1 MRIGLNSP
9 QAFLSLVI
17 RRRWWIIIPFVA
29 LSCMVVVLA
38 KSLHSV
44 YVSKTLILV
53 KPREVPASFVVD
65 LIAGS
70 VEERLKS
77 IEQTVM
83 SRTNLVEVIR
93 EFGDQLPELRGMRQD
108 AKVDKLRKQITIA
121 FTTGSAVN
129 GVKPISYF
137 TISYENQNPQLA
149 QKITSK
155 LTRLFIQKDGEARNT
170 QIAGT
175 TDFFSRALIKVE
187 ADLRESDARLKGM
200 KATRQFELPERLETN
215 LKTLERLTDNARFVE
230 ESLGRNVTARLNTE
244 EMLASTSLTI
254 PRPSPLLPSQRV
266 GTPAAP
272 AAEDA
277 KITDY
282 RKMKVSHEQL
292 ISVYGPNSNH
302 PDVRTSK
309 VVLDNMRARLSPEE
323 LEKAENPPAIPA
335 SALDAVA
342 AGVPSSTTP
351 APLTDPNPR
360 YQSLSATLADL
371 KTEYGILQNR
381 KAEIARD
388 IATYNRR
395 VENTPQIEEQLA
407 DVSRENGDLQKEYKD
422 LKAKLSQAELS
433 ANLESEQKGGQFQV
447 IDEANLPS
455 SPTKPQKPM
464 VALGGTIASLLL
476 SLAFAVG
483 VDVARQR
490 IWTESEIES
499 FWGTRVLVNIPEI
512 LTDGDLAAARRKK
525 WIFVTST
532 VGAALVFCVCL
543 YGIDLKHE
551 FILRQLDPVLQKVI
565 YK

>member
-17 RRRWWIIIPFVA
+17 RRRWWIILPFVA
-29 LSCMVVVLA
+29 LSCMVGVLA
-38 KSLHSV
+38 KSLPKV

-53 KPREVPASFVVD
+53 KPREVPTSFVVD

-83 SRTNLVEVIR
+83 SRTHLAEVIR

-108 AKVDKLRKQITIA
+108 AKIEKLRKQITIA

-137 TISYENQNPQLA
+137 TISYENQTPALA

-155 LTRLFIQKDGEARNT
+155 ITTLFIQKDGENRGT
-170 QIAGT
+170 QVAGT
-175 TDFFSRALIKVE
+175 MDFFARALSKVE

-200 KATRQFELPERLETN
+200 KATRQFELPERLDTN
-215 LKTLERLTDNARFVE
+215 LKTLERLALDARSVE
-230 ESLGRNVTARLNTE
+230 ESIGRNVTARLNTE
-244 EMLASTSLTI
+244 DMLAGTSPTI
-254 PRPSPLLPSQRV
+254 AKPGPPLQPSQRV

-272 AAEDA
+272 TAEDA
-277 KITDY
+277 KITDF
-282 RKMKVSHEQL
+282 RKQQVSYDQL
-292 ISVYGPNSNH
+292 TSVYGSNY
-302 PDVRTSK
+302 PEVRSAK
-309 VVLDNMRARLSPEE
+309 VILENMRAKLSPEE
-323 LEKAENPPAIPA
+323 LEKAENPPATPA
-335 SALDAVA
+335 SSVDAIA
-342 AGVPSSTTP
+342 ATIPTVPGA
-351 APLTDPNPR
+351 APGTEPNPR

-371 KTEYGILQNR
+371 NTEYKILQNR
-381 KAEIARD
+381 KTEIARD

-395 VENTPQIEEQLA
+395 VENTPQIEQELA
-407 DVSRENGDLQKEYKD
+407 DVERENADLQKDYKD

-433 ANLESEQKGGQFQV
+433 ASLESEEKGGQFQI
-447 IDEANLPS
+447 IDPANLPS
-455 SPTKPQKPM
+455 SSAKPNKPM
-464 VALGGTIASLLL
+464 VALGGTIVSLLL

-490 IWTESEIES
+490 IWTQSEIEA
-499 FWGTRVLVNIPEI
+499 FWGTRVLVSIPEI
-512 LTDGDLAAARRKK
+512 LTDGDVAAAKRKK
-525 WIFVTST
+525 WIFVTSA
-532 VGAALVFCVCL
+532 VGAALVFSVCL
-543 YGIDLKHE
+543 YGMHLKHD
-551 FILRQLDPVLQKVI
+551 FILRQLDPVLQKVV